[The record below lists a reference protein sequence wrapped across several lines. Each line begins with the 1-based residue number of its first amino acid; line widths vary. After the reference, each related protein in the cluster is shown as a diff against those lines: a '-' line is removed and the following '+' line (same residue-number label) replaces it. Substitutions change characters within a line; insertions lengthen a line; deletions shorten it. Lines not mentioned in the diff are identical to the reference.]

1 MATLKVHWKTV
12 DTIAKKSKAVV
23 TGEEETEEVTEEAEA
38 VLAFA
43 DKPILVYVCDDTT
56 TCADSEKFETIVLAD
71 EKCALGVRAFHCFK
85 MTPSQ
90 VDEDPIL
97 EGAGKSVP
105 RVLLL
110 DPTKMKVKSLETKD
124 LKASKLFKGMKSVA
138 GKFWKE
144 KLDKVVKSHLKM
156 LTEQDQLS
164 NAEKTLAEKKSRVA
178 EDEKK
183 LEKVKEEIKEVRE
196 KLAEIAKAQAD
207 LWKLT
212 PKKKAA

>member
-56 TCADSEKFETIVLAD
+56 TCADSDKFETIVLAD

-144 KLDKVVKSHLKM
+144 KLDKVVKEHLKM
-156 LTEQDQLS
+156 LTEQDQLA
-164 NAEKTLAEKKSRVA
+164 NAEKTLAEKATRAA

-183 LEKVKEEIKEVRE
+183 LEKIKEEQKELRE
-196 KLAEIAKAQAD
+196 QIAEISKKQVD

>member
-1 MATLKVHWKTV
+1 MNWKTV
-12 DTIAKKSKAVV
+12 ETIAKKSKAVV
-23 TGEEETEEVTEEAEA
+23 TGEETDEVETTESEA
-38 VLAFA
+38 VLAYA
-43 DKPILVYVCDDTT
+43 NKPILVYVCDDTS

-97 EGAGKSVP
+97 DGAGKTVP

-110 DPTKMKVKSLETKD
+110 DPAKMKVKSLETKD
-124 LKASKLFKGMKSVA
+124 LKASKLFKSMKSVA

-144 KLDKVVKSHLKM
+144 KLDKVVKSHLKL
-156 LTEQDQLS
+156 LTEQDQLV
-164 NAEKTLAEKKSRVA
+164 NAEKTLAEKEGRVA
-178 EDEKK
+178 DDKKK
-183 LEKVKEEIKEVRE
+183 LEEVKAERKEIRE
-196 KLAEIAKAQAD
+196 QLTKIAKDQVD

-212 PKKKAA
+212 PKKKTA